1 MIDNINRY
9 IDHTLLKANAK
20 KSDIINLC
28 EEAKKYNFYA
38 VCVNPCY
45 VKLAKE
51 LLINTNIKVCTV
63 IGFPLGQN
71 TTSTKV
77 FETQLA
83 IKDGA
88 DEVDVVINVA
98 KLLDN
103 DLEFIE
109 SELNAIKLTLKSNVI
124 MKVIIETCYLSKE
137 DIYTISQICEKVRVD
152 YIKTST
158 GFGTR
163 GANIEDIL
171 NIKNAVKSEI
181 KIKASGGIKTREQA
195 EKLIEA
201 GASRIGTSS
210 GVKIVNKE
218 N

>member
-124 MKVIIETCYLSKE
+124 MKVIIETSYLSKE
-137 DIYTISQICEKVRVD
+137 DIYTISQICEKVGVD

>member
-137 DIYTISQICEKVRVD
+137 DIYTISQICEKVGVD

-218 N
+218 D